1 MDKTGFEDIA
11 DGNVAETIARLT
23 TLSLAARTIEQP
35 QLGDESKPFVVF
47 DGKVVDLEHLLATPI
62 RKRETAHLHTVD
74 SFCAYVN
81 RHAHEGAAV
90 VFFDENHSTFNAVLN
105 YHPLSHDGYADWCDH
120 RALYT
125 MPASAEWKTWMG
137 SNNRGKRPA
146 DFAQFVEDNLPDI
159 IEPEGA
165 KLLDMVKTL
174 QAKRSVNFESAVRL
188 DNGAT
193 EFVYLEDIKGTVTKG
208 KVDIPTEFTIGIP
221 PYRGE
226 APFKIV
232 ARLRYRIADD
242 KKLVLW
248 FDLVRPHKVIEQ
260 VQREVGARIAE
271 ATKLPMFAGVL

>member
-1 MDKTGFEDIA
+1 MDKTSFEEISA
-11 DGNVAETIARLT
+11 GNIAETIVA
-23 TLSLAARTIEQP
+23 LAMLAQEPRTIEQP

-47 DGKVVDLEHLLATPI
+47 DGKVQDLEHLLATPI

-81 RHAHEGAAV
+81 RHAHEDAAV
-90 VFFDENHSTFNAVLN
+90 VFFDENKSTFSAVLN
-105 YHPLSHDGYADWCDH
+105 YHPLSRDGYADWCDH

-125 MPASAEWKTWMG
+125 MPASTEWQTWMR
-137 SNNRGKRPA
+137 SNNAGKNQA
-146 DFAQFVEDNLPDI
+146 EFAQFIEDNLPDI

-208 KVDIPTEFTIGIP
+208 KVDIPTEFKIGIP

-226 APFKIV
+226 APFVVV
-232 ARLRYRIADD
+232 ARLRYRINDT
-242 KKLVLW
+242 KLVLW
-248 FDLVRPHKVIEQ
+248 FDLVRPHKVLEQ
-260 VQREVGARIAE
+260 VQREVSARIAE
-271 ATKLPMFAGVL
+271 GTKLPMFAGTL

>member
-1 MDKTGFEDIA
+1 MDENLLESIGCDRA
-11 DGNVAETIARLT
+11 AETIVRLT
-23 TLSLAARTIEQP
+23 ALALSARTMEQP
-35 QLGDESKPFVVF
+35 ALGDESKPYIIV
-47 DGKVVDLEHLLATPI
+47 DDKVVDLEHLLATPI

-81 RHAHEGAAV
+81 RHAHEDAAV
-90 VFFDENHSTFNAVLN
+90 VFFDENKSTFSAVLN
-105 YHPLSHDGYADWCDH
+105 YHPLSRDGYADWCDH

-125 MPASAEWKTWMG
+125 MPASTEWQTWMRG
-137 SNNRGKRPA
+137 NNAGKNQA
-146 DFAQFVEDNLPDI
+146 DFAQFIEDNLPDI

-232 ARLRYRIADD
+232 ARLRYRIHET
-242 KKLVLW
+242 KLVLW
-248 FDLVRPHKVIEQ
+248 FDLVRPHKVLEQ
-260 VQREVGARIAE
+260 VQREVSARIAE
-271 ATKLPMFAGVL
+271 ATKLPMFAGTL